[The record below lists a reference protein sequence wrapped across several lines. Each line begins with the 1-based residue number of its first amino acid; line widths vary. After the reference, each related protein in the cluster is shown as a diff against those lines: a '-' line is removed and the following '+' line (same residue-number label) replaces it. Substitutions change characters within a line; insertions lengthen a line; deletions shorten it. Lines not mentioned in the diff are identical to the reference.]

1 MITSKINSLYELI
14 YWCKSKYGLNR
25 INKSVDLSPIHS
37 NSCFAGF
44 IDAHGSFSI
53 FINNKSIRF
62 RFSITQTGKS
72 KLGLSKK
79 KKIMNLLAEFFK
91 VMVSKY
97 ELKRHFF
104 LQLKLKTQSII
115 SNALLISY
123 INKFPVLSSKYLK
136 YKDWFQP

>member
-14 YWCKSKYGLNR
+14 YWCNSKYGLNR

-44 IDAHGSFSI
+44 IDADGSFTI
-53 FINNKSIRF
+53 FIKNKSIRF

-72 KLGLSKK
+72 KLGLFNRE
-79 KKIMNLLAEFFK
+79 IMNLLPEFFK
-91 VMVSKY
+91 VVVSKY

-104 LQLKLKTQSII
+104 IY
-115 SNALLISY
+115 N
-123 INKFPVLSSKYLK
+123 
-136 YKDWFQP
+136 